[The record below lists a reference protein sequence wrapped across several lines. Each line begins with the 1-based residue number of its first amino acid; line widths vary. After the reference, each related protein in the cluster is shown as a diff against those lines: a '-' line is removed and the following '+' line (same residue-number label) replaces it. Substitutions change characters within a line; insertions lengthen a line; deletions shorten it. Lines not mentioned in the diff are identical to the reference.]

1 MSNHTSANGLHTPCP
16 VCGGTDIAPL
26 IDLRQVPVHCNVLW
40 PTREAALQAPRGDMR
55 LGFCRTCGHIF
66 NAAFDPGRMEYTAAY
81 ENSLHFSPHFQNY
94 AEALAQRL
102 IERYDLRGKTVIEI
116 GCGKGEFL
124 DLLCR
129 LGGNRGLGF
138 DPSYIPGPNGGAAS
152 QPFIVIRDLYSERYA
167 GYTADLIACRHV
179 LEHIQFPRDFLA
191 SVRRSIGERVTTAV
205 FFEVPN
211 ALYTLR
217 GMGIWDLIY
226 EHCSY
231 FSAGSLARL
240 FALSGFEVREV
251 SEAYGGQ
258 FLGLEA
264 APDGDAT
271 RNPSRVEI
279 AASVTISEA
288 ETFANRYRGKVGE
301 WSETLEQLAQSGRR
315 LVVWGAGSKGVTFL
329 NVLRVRDQLEY
340 VVDLN
345 PRKHGMHIA
354 GTGQRIVPPEF
365 LRGYRPNAVLVMNPL
380 YQTEIQQ
387 ALMEIGVDS
396 ELICA

>member
-1 MSNHTSANGLHTPCP
+1 
-16 VCGGTDIAPL
+16 
-26 IDLRQVPVHCNVLW
+26 
-40 PTREAALQAPRGDMR
+40 
-55 LGFCRTCGHIF
+55 
-66 NAAFDPGRMEYTAAY
+66 
-81 ENSLHFSPHFQNY
+81 
-94 AEALAQRL
+94 
-102 IERYDLRGKTVIEI
+102 
-116 GCGKGEFL
+116 
-124 DLLCR
+124 
-129 LGGNRGLGF
+129 
-138 DPSYIPGPNGGAAS
+138 
-152 QPFIVIRDLYSERYA
+152 
-167 GYTADLIACRHV
+167 
-179 LEHIQFPRDFLA
+179 
-191 SVRRSIGERVTTAV
+191 
-205 FFEVPN
+205 
-211 ALYTLR
+211 
-217 GMGIWDLIY
+217 
-226 EHCSY
+226 
-231 FSAGSLARL
+231 
-240 FALSGFEVREV
+240 V